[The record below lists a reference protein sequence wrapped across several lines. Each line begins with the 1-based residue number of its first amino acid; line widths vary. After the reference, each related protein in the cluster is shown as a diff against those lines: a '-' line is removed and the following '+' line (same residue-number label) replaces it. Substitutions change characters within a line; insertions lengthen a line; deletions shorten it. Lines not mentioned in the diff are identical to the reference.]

1 MKNDKNI
8 KFEIDIWK
16 NRFENKYGFK
26 MSDEKWNEIISV
38 LDNNYDS
45 ILGFLE
51 DYIYENYIEWEIDH
65 LQSEVV

>member
-16 NRFENKYGFK
+16 NRFENKYGFN

>member
-65 LQSEVV
+65 PN

>member
-16 NRFENKYGFK
+16 NRFEYKYGFK